1 MGLRDRRDI
10 RRQIARLEKR
20 LPADELVVGVV
31 SDDAAAES
39 LRARHPETNL
49 VMITGVPEAVPCD
62 KTIDHPPSF
71 DDPAPDGNPELEG
84 QRRQRATKA
93 EADFAQHLSGEHVTL
108 ADLKR
113 RSETGFAVPMI
124 DPLAGY

>member
-20 LPADELVVGVV
+20 LPRDELVVGVV

-49 VMITGVPEAVPCD
+49 VMIPRVSLARCR
-62 KTIDHPPSF
+62 PS
-71 DDPAPDGNPELEG
+71 L
-84 QRRQRATKA
+84 RR
-93 EADFAQHLSGEHVTL
+93 
-108 ADLKR
+108 R
-113 RSETGFAVPMI
+113 R
-124 DPLAGY
+124 

>member
-1 MGLRDRRDI
+1 MALRDRRDI

-20 LPADELVVGVV
+20 LPRDELVVGVV

-49 VMITGVPEAVPCD
+49 VMITGVPEAVRCD
-62 KTIDHPPSF
+62 RTIEDKSIEH
-71 DDPAPDGNPELEG
+71 DDPAPEPDTHRSQPDEPASVSNPTH
-84 QRRQRATKA
+84 RR
-93 EADFAQHLSGEHVTL
+93 DHVTF

-113 RSETGFAVPMI
+113 RSATGFAVPMI

>member
-20 LPADELVVGVV
+20 LPADEPDIGVA

-39 LRARHPETNL
+39 LHARHPETLL
-49 VMITGVPEAVPCD
+49 VMITGVPEASPCD
-62 KTIDHPPSF
+62 TTIEHDDAIEH
-71 DDPAPDGNPELEG
+71 DDPAPDLDRHRWQPDVLAPVGDPNL
-84 QRRQRATKA
+84 RR
-93 EADFAQHLSGEHVTL
+93 GHVTL

-113 RSETGFAVPMI
+113 RSATGFAVPMI
-124 DPLAGY
+124 DPLASY